1 MCNCAW
7 YVKELLRELTRQ
19 TVPGGALDISERQSR
34 REISERQS
42 RREISER
49 QGRRERE
56 SFERQI
62 NPNPGRDPYNSAP
75 HEISEPINCPTYSQ
89 PYCALPTS
97 KNKHD

>member
-19 TVPGGALDISERQSR
+19 TVPGGALDISERQ
-34 REISERQS
+34 
-42 RREISER
+42 
-49 QGRRERE
+49 GRRERE
-56 SFERQI
+56 SFEREI